1 MEKHTTADND
11 LFIEL
16 DTITLSYND
25 FGKGEVPV
33 IFIHGFPF
41 NKNMWQPQME
51 VLKETH
57 RVIALDLRGF
67 GNSLSNKED
76 LSITLFAD
84 DLILFMD
91 ALKIRKAVICGLS
104 MGGYIVLN
112 AVKRYQER
120 FSAIV
125 LSDTQC
131 IADNDEAKKK
141 RLSTIEEIN
150 QNGLENFATGFVKNI
165 FSEYS
170 LLNKPDLVKAILN
183 TILSTSPTTIMGT
196 LRALAERSET
206 CSTLNSINIPALIL
220 CGREDK
226 ITPLGQSEMMNKAIK
241 NSAFHIINNAGHMS
255 NLENN
260 TDYNLYLK
268 EFLEI
273 I

>member
-16 DTITLSYND
+16 DTVTLSYND
-25 FGKGEVPV
+25 FGKGDLPV

-51 VLKETH
+51 VFKDTH

-67 GNSLSNKED
+67 GNSLSNKEE

-131 IADNDEAKKK
+131 I
-141 RLSTIEEIN
+141 R
-150 QNGLENFATGFVKNI
+150 
-165 FSEYS
+165 
-170 LLNKPDLVKAILN
+170 P
-183 TILSTSPTTIMGT
+183 
-196 LRALAERSET
+196 
-206 CSTLNSINIPALIL
+206 SIN
-220 CGREDK
+220 
-226 ITPLGQSEMMNKAIK
+226 
-241 NSAFHIINNAGHMS
+241 H
-255 NLENN
+255 
-260 TDYNLYLK
+260 K
-268 EFLEI
+268 EQPF
-273 I
+273 

>member
-11 LFIEL
+11 LLIEL
-16 DTITLSYND
+16 DTVTLSYTD

-91 ALKIRKAVICGLS
+91 ALKIRKAVLCGLS

-112 AVKRYQER
+112 AVK
-120 FSAIV
+120 
-125 LSDTQC
+125 D
-131 IADNDEAKKK
+131 
-141 RLSTIEEIN
+141 
-150 QNGLENFATGFVKNI
+150 
-165 FSEYS
+165 
-170 LLNKPDLVKAILN
+170 
-183 TILSTSPTTIMGT
+183 
-196 LRALAERSET
+196 
-206 CSTLNSINIPALIL
+206 
-220 CGREDK
+220 
-226 ITPLGQSEMMNKAIK
+226 IK
-241 NSAFHIINNAGHMS
+241 NG
-255 NLENN
+255 
-260 TDYNLYLK
+260 
-268 EFLEI
+268 FLPSY
-273 I
+273 